1 MNLRFQMIDTDTGE
15 ILGTSYKN
23 YALNFADKKDT
34 GFIRCLE
41 WCMSAVRGIRSTE
54 HKNIEVRI
62 FFGTEKQ
69 PLSLFEQNEIKETAK
84 CVLTNV

>member
-1 MNLRFQMIDTDTGE
+1 MVDTDTGE
-15 ILGTSYKN
+15 ILGTSYRN

-41 WCMSAVRGIRSTE
+41 WCMSAVRGVRSTE

-62 FFGTEKQ
+62 FFGEEKQ
-69 PLSLFEQNEIKETAK
+69 PLPLFEKENVENLAK
-84 CVLTNV
+84 CVLTSV

>member
-34 GFIRCLE
+34 GFLRCLE
-41 WCMSAVRGIRSTE
+41 WCMSAVRGIRSTQ

-62 FFGTEKQ
+62 FFGEEVK
-69 PLSLFEQNEIKETAK
+69 PLSLFEEDVIKDSAK

>member
-1 MNLRFQMIDTDTGE
+1 MVDTDTGE

-23 YALNFADKKDT
+23 YVLNFADKKDT

-41 WCMSAVRGIRSTE
+41 WCMSAVRGVRNSE

-62 FFGTEKQ
+62 FFGEEKQ
-69 PLSLFEQNEIKETAK
+69 PLSLLEQDEVNKIAK